1 MSVVKLDYQ
10 GFHPSVFTQKYL
22 NFVLNKIVEEAPRKA
37 ILHGHFTRHGES
49 FKGFVQILSHGGE
62 FFATAEGERLKEVL
76 KRITLQLRKK
86 MGRQKQRRINHDKV
100 SQHLSPEASDANE
113 PTELVYDQTNS

>member
-1 MSVVKLDYQ
+1 MSVVNRAVKLDYQ
-10 GFHPSVFTQKYL
+10 GFHPSSFTQKYL
-22 NFVLNKIVEEAPRKA
+22 NIVLNRIVEEAPHKA
-37 ILHGHFTRHGES
+37 YLHGHFTRHGGS

-86 MGRQKQRRINHDKV
+86 MARKKQRRINHEKV
-100 SQHLSPEASDANE
+100 TQYLAEQLPEE
-113 PTELVYDQTNS
+113 ELEYDQANT